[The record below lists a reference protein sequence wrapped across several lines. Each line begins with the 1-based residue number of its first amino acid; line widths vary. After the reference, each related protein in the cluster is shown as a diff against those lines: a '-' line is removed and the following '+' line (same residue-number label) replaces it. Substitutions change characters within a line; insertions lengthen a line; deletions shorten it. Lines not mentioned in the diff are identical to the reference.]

1 MKGYATKLV
10 LVFSTI
16 CAMCVSLDSMA
27 QSDAQ
32 LSQYWTVRNYYNPAA
47 TGTTDYVNIRAGAR
61 MQWVGIPNA
70 PQNFIVAA
78 ESPFKIATKR
88 IGAGLVMNQESIGLF
103 STTNLSAQLSYKLN
117 LFKGILSIG
126 IQAGFV
132 SQNFRGTEVRL
143 PDGEGSEGGEGGDNS
158 GTSGGTDVGVPQ
170 TDVKGS
176 AVDFSAGAYYEHKYF
191 WTGLSIM
198 HFTQPALSLRA
209 GENDEKAYEAQIG
222 NMYYFMAGSNIPVKN
237 TLFELQPSLLLRS
250 NIKFTQLDLTMRAV
264 YNKFISFGIAY
275 RTGDAISALIGVEFK
290 NFFFGYS
297 YDYSVTAISRASSG
311 SHEIFGGYRL
321 KLNLG
326 EKNKNKQKSIRI
338 M

>member
-1 MKGYATKLV
+1 MRGVANSFIL
-10 LVFSTI
+10 LMLI
-16 CAMCVSLDSMA
+16 ACMMCVSLGALA
-27 QSDAQ
+27 QTDAQ
-32 LSQYWTVRNYYNPAA
+32 LTQYWAVRNYYNPAA
-47 TGTTDYVNIRAGAR
+47 TGTTDFVNIRAGAR

-103 STTNLSAQLSYKLN
+103 STTNLSAQLSYKLKV
-117 LFKGILSIG
+117 LKGTLSVG
-126 IQAGFV
+126 VQAGLV
-132 SQNFRGTEVRL
+132 SQSFRGSDVRL
-143 PDGEGSEGGEGGDNS
+143 PDGEGGESEGGSPGDGS
-158 GTSGGTDVGVPQ
+158 SQGTDVGVPQ

-176 AVDFSAGAYYEHKYF
+176 AVDFSVGAFYEHKYF
-191 WTGLSIM
+191 WAGISAM
-198 HFTQPALSLRA
+198 HVTQPALSLRA
-209 GENDEKAYEAQIG
+209 GENDEKAYEAQVG
-222 NMYYFMAGSNIPVKN
+222 NMYYFMAGSNIPIKN

-250 NIKFTQLDLTMRAV
+250 NLKFTQLDVTMRAL
-264 YNKFISFGIAY
+264 YNKFISFGVAY
-275 RTGDAISALIGVEFK
+275 RTGDAVSALIGVEYK

-297 YDYSVTAISRASSG
+297 YDYAVTAISRASSG

-326 EKNKNKQKSIRI
+326 EKNKNKHKSIRI